1 MRVEYELY
9 AEVVQNPTEN
19 GYETVRA
26 DKDVRRLRRRAES
39 LRDDMDKAESE
50 EEERRLYEALTATK
64 AGLRSR
70 IKYVHKEIPEPLREE
85 AEA

>member
-1 MRVEYELY
+1 MTVEYELY
-9 AEVVQNPTEN
+9 RQVVENATEN

-26 DKDVRRLRRRAES
+26 DKDVRRLKRRAEA

-50 EEERRLYEALTATK
+50 EEERRLYEALTATM

-70 IKYVHKEIPEPLREE
+70 IKSVHEEAQRLPE